1 MEPRGLRLACP
12 QCTLDVVM
20 TQESDCPA
28 PVTKVVEGVPWCPN
42 CNIPMTPIASVDTTE
57 RPTSGVTTGM
67 TLDQIAAT
75 CVELAHEAK
84 DLADELA
91 EAKEVHS
98 QAKKSYDAKLVSLQ
112 LAVERMGRVQGGE
125 QIEADKP
132 LLEIAEQGLE
142 RCTAVTDRGDGVVVQ
157 CVNNDGHDGP
167 HGTGD
172 TSWASLE
179 APVGQPDHD
188 APTCRATD
196 GDGHVCTEPAGHE
209 GEHVATLTAE
219 DGSGETIRE
228 LARWEGPEASRVLP
242 MRGRKRGQEPV
253 SV

>member
-1 MEPRGLRLACP
+1 MEPRGIRLACP

-28 PVTKVVEGVPWCPN
+28 PVTKVIEGLPWCPN
-42 CNIPMTPIASVDTTE
+42 CDIPMAPIASVDTTE

-67 TLDQIAAT
+67 TLDQIAAK

-91 EAKEVHS
+91 EAKEAHS

-132 LLEIAEQGLE
+132 LLDLAEQGDDAEALE
-142 RCTAVTDRGDGVVVQ
+142 PAPAVV
-157 CVNNDGHDGP
+157 
-167 HGTGD
+167 
-172 TSWASLE
+172 E
-179 APVGQPDHD
+179 APQ
-188 APTCRATD
+188 ACRATD

-209 GEHVATLTAE
+209 GEHVATLTAG
-219 DGSGETIRE
+219 DGTGETVRE

-242 MRGRKRGQEPV
+242 MRGRKRAQNHDV
-253 SV
+253 SASDRSQAPA